1 MWRQIDTGYGKTRL
15 PTVDAHAAF
24 AIRSWTSSDGLRL
37 AFRDYSG
44 DTARLPVICL
54 PGLTR
59 NARDF
64 EDLAGH
70 IAASGRRVLC
80 PDLRG
85 RGESDYARDP
95 MTYQPP
101 VYAQDLAGLLAA
113 EAITRFVAVGTSLG
127 GILTMMLAAGQPGL
141 VAGAVLNDIGPVIE
155 ADGLARVV
163 DYVGQGRSY
172 LTWMH
177 AARGLRETMAE
188 IYPDFTIEDWLRL
201 AKRLMALGTGGRIAF
216 DYDMKI
222 AVPIEAAEEAKEA
235 AQGEGTSAAIAP
247 DLWPAFDALAHVPIV
262 VLHGALSDIL
272 SAQTAAQMA
281 ARHPDCDLVTLPRV
295 GHAPTLDEAE
305 CRAAI
310 DRLLARLD

>member
-1 MWRQIDTGYGKTRL
+1 
-15 PTVDAHAAF
+15 
-24 AIRSWTSSDGLRL
+24 
-37 AFRDYSG
+37 
-44 DTARLPVICL
+44 
-54 PGLTR
+54 
-59 NARDF
+59 
-64 EDLAGH
+64 
-70 IAASGRRVLC
+70 
-80 PDLRG
+80 
-85 RGESDYARDP
+85 
-95 MTYQPP
+95 
-101 VYAQDLAGLLAA
+101 
-113 EAITRFVAVGTSLG
+113 
-127 GILTMMLAAGQPGL
+127 
-141 VAGAVLNDIGPVIE
+141 
-155 ADGLARVV
+155 
-163 DYVGQGRSY
+163 
-172 LTWMH
+172 MH